1 MFVPTDSSHHDR
13 NMPLCPQ
20 PIDIISCDEPFQPV
34 IRLGVILEPLGTNK
48 KNQLAY
54 PNQVKSLPYHAW
66 LGRASQKSETS
77 YWATSHQDQQLSA
90 VALTFPWEFMIRH
103 QGCQERTNSA
113 SKSIQMVDHR
123 QIFVVVFHGF
133 PLPMVNWSHIQ
144 FLRFD
149 WMDPPLKRFLRGKAS
164 RPWSVTVFPPS
175 HAFLKRLYAQKIS
188 IQKRDAKMIQ
198 HAFKVSLDF
207 SGFQFL
213 PFPSHHIPSILCS
226 NHWCP

>member
-1 MFVPTDSSHHDR
+1 
-13 NMPLCPQ
+13 
-20 PIDIISCDEPFQPV
+20 
-34 IRLGVILEPLGTNK
+34 
-48 KNQLAY
+48 
-54 PNQVKSLPYHAW
+54 
-66 LGRASQKSETS
+66 
-77 YWATSHQDQQLSA
+77 
-90 VALTFPWEFMIRH
+90 MIRH

-123 QIFVVVFHGF
+123 QIFVVVLNGF

-149 WMDPPLKRFLRGKAS
+149 WMDPPLKRFLRGEAS

-175 HAFLKRLYAQKIS
+175 HASLKRLYAQEIS
-188 IQKRDAKMIQ
+188 IQNRHAKMIQ

-213 PFPSHHIPSILCS
+213 PSYPIYSVFQSLMSIMRSQSANLTSSCLGIRRKQFSAIWVTLCMS
-226 NHWCP
+226 LSCRIEQVWLTP